1 MKNTPCEVIK
11 DLLPL
16 YVDDICSEK
25 SKDIIEEH
33 LVECEECRNYLDSL
47 KGDIPPIDTEPDVTV
62 IQEAETSFFKN
73 VKHKMEQQRSD

>member
-33 LVECEECRNYLDSL
+33 LAECEECRNYLDS
-47 KGDIPPIDTEPDVTV
+47 
-62 IQEAETSFFKN
+62 
-73 VKHKMEQQRSD
+73 